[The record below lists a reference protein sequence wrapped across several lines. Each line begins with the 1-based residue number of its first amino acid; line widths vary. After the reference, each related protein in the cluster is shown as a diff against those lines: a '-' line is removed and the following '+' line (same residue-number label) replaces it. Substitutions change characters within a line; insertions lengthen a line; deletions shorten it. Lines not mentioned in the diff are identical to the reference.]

1 MPGSSSLA
9 LPVANFRRE
18 GVPGSSSVVS
28 PYRKFRQAVPDSS
41 FVAFPVASFGRQGVP
56 DSSFGA
62 FLLQIWDGRG
72 RPSFSSKLP
81 FEVCC
86 PQAIAWGSSWPK
98 FSDQPLLSE
107 KFFGEV
113 GRPVFLSNLCSQR
126 DWEQYAVPKRS
137 SSWPNFAFN
146 FAVAKVFYQTPAVLP
161 TKLEMQFAYLFIQ
174 PLLYKNNLFEK

>member
-72 RPSFSSKLP
+72 AQVFLQNCPSKFAVRKQLLGAAVGPSFLTNL
-81 FEVCC
+81 CC
-86 PQAIAWGSSWPK
+86 PK
-98 FSDQPLLSE
+98 N
-107 KFFGEV
+107 
-113 GRPVFLSNLCSQR
+113 FL
-126 DWEQYAVPKRS
+126 
-137 SSWPNFAFN
+137 
-146 FAVAKVFYQTPAVLP
+146 AK
-161 TKLEMQFAYLFIQ
+161 
-174 PLLYKNNLFEK
+174 